1 MTHLPW
7 FHIWRAG
14 ELVASFSANVTT
26 VATLRAEIAA
36 HKACEHPACTDH

>member
-7 FHIWRAG
+7 FHLFLG
-14 ELVASFSANVTT
+14 GQLTASFSANVTT